1 MATDKKQ
8 KMEDQDNLT
17 LQDLQVI
24 LDVNKKAIEINI
36 EVERQN
42 EQVISLLQSLTN
54 DVKDVYLEYNN
65 FKYSIQ
71 EVARSIED
79 IKRSKEESR
88 KKIDDIKNT
97 IDGLEKT
104 IHDIEKKHSEIDKN
118 LFRLVVLLGSAGV
131 GIIATLV
138 QGLLK

>member
-1 MATDKKQ
+1 
-8 KMEDQDNLT
+8 MEDQDNLT

-42 EQVISLLQSLTN
+42 EQVISLLQSLTD

-71 EVARSIED
+71 EIARFVED
-79 IKRSKEESR
+79 IKKSKEESA
-88 KKIDDIKNT
+88 KKIGEMKNT
-97 IDGLEKT
+97 IDVLEKT
-104 IHDIEKKHSEIDKN
+104 INEMEKKSSDIDKN
-118 LFRLVVLLGSAGV
+118 LFRLIIVLSSAGV
-131 GIIATLV
+131 GIITTII

>member
-1 MATDKKQ
+1 MAIDKKQ

-42 EQVISLLQSLTN
+42 EQVISLLQSLTD

-71 EVARSIED
+71 EIARFVED
-79 IKRSKEESR
+79 IKKSKEESA
-88 KKIDDIKNT
+88 KKIGEMKNT
-97 IDGLEKT
+97 IDVLEKT
-104 IHDIEKKHSEIDKN
+104 INEMEKKSSDIDKN
-118 LFRLVVLLGSAGV
+118 LFRLIIVLSSAGV
-131 GIIATLV
+131 GIITTII